1 MQLPWQ
7 AMNGTLFVPAAI
19 AGSLRSETP
28 SWKAHLWCTTAR
40 GGNRARVDSGSET
53 FVSAANAENIG
64 QLGCDKLFNCQLA
77 GRIYIN
83 SRETHSVIESR
94 CKEISGGGGF
104 TPGANPTS
112 HSLVE
117 VPILGQRWA
126 RPHGCI
132 LELFFGIPIVFPYV
146 TPPQC
151 WLSLV
156 PQFDGNFVKKVWCLE
171 PKQALTNPCLLLG
184 RENVKH

>member
-1 MQLPWQ
+1 
-7 AMNGTLFVPAAI
+7 V
-19 AGSLRSETP
+19 
-28 SWKAHLWCTTAR
+28 

-53 FVSAANAENIG
+53 FVSAANAENMG

-126 RPHGCI
+126 RPHGCV
-132 LELFFGIPIVFPYV
+132 LGLFFGIPIVFPYV

-151 WLSLV
+151 
-156 PQFDGNFVKKVWCLE
+156 
-171 PKQALTNPCLLLG
+171 
-184 RENVKH
+184 

>member
-1 MQLPWQ
+1 M
-7 AMNGTLFVPAAI
+7 
-19 AGSLRSETP
+19 
-28 SWKAHLWCTTAR
+28 

-126 RPHGCI
+126 KTARLHGCV
-132 LELFFGIPIVFPYV
+132 LGLFFGIPIVFPYV

-151 WLSLV
+151 
-156 PQFDGNFVKKVWCLE
+156 
-171 PKQALTNPCLLLG
+171 
-184 RENVKH
+184 